1 MPSTIS
7 KPTGKIM
14 RPAASAP
21 KPAKRTTKT
30 VAHRETEANR
40 VRKML
45 VEEYG
50 AKPLSNLRLA
60 GLGV

>member
-1 MPSTIS
+1 
-7 KPTGKIM
+7 M